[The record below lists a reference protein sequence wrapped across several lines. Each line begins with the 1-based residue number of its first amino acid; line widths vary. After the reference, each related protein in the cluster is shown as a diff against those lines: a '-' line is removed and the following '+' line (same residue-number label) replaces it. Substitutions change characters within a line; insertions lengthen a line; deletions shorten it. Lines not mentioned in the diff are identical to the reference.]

1 MTNKPSSLS
10 KALNLLRL
18 LGAHGGWIGV
28 RELARQA
35 GYTPTSTHG
44 LLQVLLQDGFVAYDA
59 ERRQY
64 ALGVAVLGLADR
76 VDAGGALAAFAR
88 PHVDALAEELQE
100 TVYAITWRGGAALIV
115 AGNEPERSERVALG
129 GRVIAQPDVWA
140 SGRVLL
146 AFLPASEREAWL
158 ARTGRQKLADEL
170 AAVREAGWA
179 TTRDVDGSG
188 VIAFGAPVLDATGR
202 CVLALGASTPL
213 VRASE
218 RHLARLRSRLLA
230 TAATMS
236 KTLIPEKP

>member
-1 MTNKPSSLS
+1 MTNKPTSLS

-44 LLQVLLQDGFVAYDA
+44 LLQVLLNDGFVAYDA

-88 PHVDALAEELQE
+88 PHVDALASELAE
-100 TVYAITWRGGAALIV
+100 TVFAITWRGGAALIV

-129 GRVIAQPDVWA
+129 GRVIAQLDVWA

-146 AFLPASEREAWL
+146 AFLPAAEREAWL
-158 ARTGRQKLADEL
+158 ARTGRQKLAGEL
-170 AAVREAGWA
+170 AAIREAGWA

-202 CVLALGASTPL
+202 CVLALGTSTPL
-213 VRASE
+213 ARASE

-230 TAATMS
+230 TAAAMS